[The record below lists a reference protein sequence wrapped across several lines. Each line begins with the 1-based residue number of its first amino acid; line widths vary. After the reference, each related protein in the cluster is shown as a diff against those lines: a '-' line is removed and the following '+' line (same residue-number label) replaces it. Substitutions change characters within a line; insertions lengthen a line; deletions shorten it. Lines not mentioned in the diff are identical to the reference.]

1 MNYILISD
9 YEENWREAIK
19 NIFNDNF
26 LKEVNYDS
34 EDRVDCVFGEFT
46 IELQNEEYNNPTG
59 RDRVDKI
66 KEFFST
72 RGGGAVFSILEIRD
86 FQNLLYTEEDIQSLL
101 SQFYSESD
109 YQFEIRSVCLQ
120 EFGLNSTNFKYFL
133 ILYKSE
139 YPKLIFKDPKYLSF
153 KKNLIDE
160 DKPIENDL
168 PIKLLEYV
176 LQHLRNYIED
186 KQDDRRNDNK
196 YIK

>member
-9 YEENWREAIK
+9 YEENWREAVK
-19 NIFNDNF
+19 NVFNDNF
-26 LKEVNYDS
+26 LKEVNYES
-34 EDRVDCVFGEFT
+34 KNRVDCIFGEFT
-46 IELQNEEYNNPTG
+46 LELQNEEYNNSTG
-59 RDRVDKI
+59 RDRMDKI

-72 RGGGAVFSILEIRD
+72 RGGAVFGIFEIGD
-86 FQNLLYTEEDIQSLL
+86 FQNLLYTEENIQSFL

-109 YQFEIRSVCLQ
+109 YQSEIRGVCVQ

-139 YPKLIFKDPKYLSF
+139 YPELIIKDNKYLSF

-168 PIKLLEYV
+168 PIKLLEYI
-176 LQHLRNYIED
+176 LQHVKNYIEG
-186 KQDDRRNDNK
+186 K
-196 YIK
+196 

>member
-9 YEENWREAIK
+9 YEENWREAVK
-19 NIFNDNF
+19 NVFNDNF
-26 LKEVNYDS
+26 LKEVSYES
-34 EDRVDCVFGEFT
+34 KDRIDCIFGEFT
-46 IELQNEEYNNPTG
+46 IELQNTQDDNSTR

-66 KEFFST
+66 KEFFHT
-72 RGGGAVFSILEIRD
+72 GGGAVLGIFEIRD

-109 YQFEIRSVCLQ
+109 YQSEIRGVCVQ

-139 YPKLIFKDPKYLSF
+139 YPELIIKDNKYLSF

-168 PIKLLEYV
+168 PIKLLEYI
-176 LQHLRNYIED
+176 LQHVKNYIEG
-186 KQDDRRNDNK
+186 K
-196 YIK
+196 